1 MTRSIRILRYAG
13 SSLAIVAGLASAA
26 HAEADTAQQQVAI
39 APASSAPDQGG
50 EAPADAN
57 REDILVVGRSVS
69 LETKTA
75 TGSRLGLSLLETPAS
90 IAVLDGD
97 DIRARGDMSVVDA
110 VTRAPGITS
119 VASPGNGGTALA
131 ARGFSGQGS
140 VLQLVDGIRLFPAA
154 GTITFPTDPWTIDR
168 IEVLNGPASVLYGQG
183 SLGGAVNVISKRPSG
198 DRTRIDAELGYGS
211 QNSAH
216 VAAGIGGPI
225 DPVFSYRVDA
235 SYRRSD
241 GYVDRGGSH
250 SLALSGALRFA
261 PSERFSLTL
270 RDDYG
275 DVHPSK
281 YFGTPLIDG
290 KLDTAIRER
299 NYNVSDAE
307 MWSKDNRLSLTLDW
321 SPSDTVT
328 VSNVGYTMTSKRRW
342 RNLENYC
349 WIDASGNCPSGY
361 NSTSGTPGTI
371 YRTDNTGIV
380 HDQRQWG
387 DQGTITLATPIGG
400 RVANDLVV
408 GFDVNLVKLTY
419 SHDFGS
425 DLQEDFVDPY
435 RFDPGSFYDTQGVAP
450 RYRTRTVEWSLF
462 AEDRLKIGEKLSVVG
477 GVRAESD
484 TVSRYTFVYTGDAIT
499 GEVPA
504 LNGGANASRKL
515 DNTTWRVGTVY
526 QPTPNTSLY
535 AQYVTGV
542 DPLGT
547 LTTYSTAASQ
557 YYFTNA
563 TGEQIEGGIKGS
575 FLDGRVSATLSA
587 YRIVK
592 HNLVAQRTPTSPVE
606 QIGQRSSKGIEATVR
621 VALPAGF
628 LIDGNGTVLKARY
641 DDFVS
646 GANTYT
652 GNVPTD
658 VPQTAANLWLNW
670 TGQKIGARAGLRY
683 VGARYSDDA
692 NLFRV
697 PAYAVVDASISY
709 ALRPELALDVH
720 VYNLFDKDYA
730 LTTYN
735 DQQWI
740 LGRPRSIDVSLRAR
754 F

>member
-1 MTRSIRILRYAG
+1 MTRSIRILR
-13 SSLAIVAGLASAA
+13 
-26 HAEADTAQQQVAI
+26 Q
-39 APASSAPDQGG
+39 ASSALAIAASMASGAHAQGNRQPQQVVAVAA
-50 EAPADAN
+50 EASAPSSSDLEDS
-57 REDILVVGRSVS
+57 RDDILVVGRTAS

-75 TGSRLGLSLLETPAS
+75 TGSRLGLTVLETPAS
-90 IAVLDGD
+90 VAVLDGD
-97 DIRARGDMSVVDA
+97 DIRARGDMTIVDA

-154 GTITFPTDPWTIDR
+154 GTITFPTDPWTVDR

-183 SLGGAVNVISKRPSG
+183 SLGGAVNVISKMPSG
-198 DRTRIDAELGYGS
+198 DRTRIDAEVGYGS
-211 QNSAH
+211 QNTAH

-225 DPVFSYRVDA
+225 DPVLSYRVDA

-261 PSERFSLTL
+261 PSDSFSLTL

-299 NYNVSDAE
+299 NYNVADAE
-307 MWSKDNRLSLTLDW
+307 MWSKDNRLSLTLAW

-328 VSNVGYTMTSKRRW
+328 VSNVGYYMTSKRKW

-349 WIDASGNCPSGY
+349 WIGASGDCPSGY
-361 NSTSGTPGTI
+361 NGTSGTPGTI
-371 YRTDNTGIV
+371 YRTDNIGIV
-380 HDQRQWG
+380 HDQTQWG
-387 DQGTITLATPIGG
+387 DQGTIKLSTPFGG
-400 RVANDLVV
+400 GISNDLVV

-425 DLQEDFVDPY
+425 SLQEDFVDPY
-435 RFDPGSFYDTQGVAP
+435 QFDPGSFYDTQGIAP
-450 RYRTRTVEWSLF
+450 RYRTRTFEWSLF
-462 AEDRLKIGEKLSVVG
+462 AEDRLKISEKLSIVG
-477 GVRAESD
+477 DVRAESD
-484 TVSRYTFVYTGDAIT
+484 KVSRYNFVYTGDQIT
-499 GEVPA
+499 GEIPA
-504 LNGGANASRKL
+504 LNGGASASRKL
-515 DNTTWRVGTVY
+515 DNTTWRVGAVY
-526 QPTPNTSLY
+526 QPTSNTSLY

-563 TGEQIEGGIKGS
+563 TGEQIEGGVKGS

-587 YRIVK
+587 YKIVK
-592 HNLVAQRTPTSPVE
+592 HNLAAQRTPTSPVE

-621 VALPAGF
+621 VTLPAGF
-628 LIDGNGTVLKARY
+628 LIDANGTVLKARY

-658 VPQTAANLWLNW
+658 VPQKSANLWLNW
-670 TGQKIGARAGLRY
+670 TGQKVGARAGLRY

-692 NLFRV
+692 NRFRV
-697 PAYAVVDASISY
+697 PAYAVVDGSISY
-709 ALRPELALDVH
+709 ALRPELALDLH